1 MQQALQYALER
12 EQWSSGLQKEHEE
25 FNKAELERLKLQLAE
40 TKAER
45 DTVRRAVSA
54 TAMQRDSV
62 QKEVEHLKSSLAKA
76 TSRLEDIRN
85 KENASAAHTSPHTCR
100 STGQWFRTTAAAVSV
115 FSVAFLIT
123 TVIFH
128 DAQSNVKKNG
138 QPEAAAVNALETA
151 QLVSGERQSA
161 SGKKPPPRSGKGKT
175 RFARVK
181 AATQRQ
187 WGPSLLMSKPDAVK
201 PHSVF
206 DPLVKEQQE
215 YLRTLGFELGKA
227 DGFKGARTR
236 QALAEFRALYLPDST
251 RQLQGADFVAIMRNY
266 ANLARSDADRFGMDR
281 GVVAAIRLSSV
292 RTGVDFSY
300 LMKLAAAESNFE
312 PTSES
317 KASSA
322 TGMYQFTRDTWL
334 NTLKTHGAKYGLA
347 DYAAKIEYYVTRG
360 GYRRPVV
367 RDKSVYEHLL
377 ALRKNPRI
385 SAMMAA
391 ESVRDNQQKL
401 AYSFEREPTQADLYL
416 THFLGTDGAIT
427 FLKSME
433 QNPGVFAVDIFPEA
447 ARSNRSIFHPKVC
460 NPRTV
465 DEVYELFGK
474 KFSTRR
480 YDEFAA
486 N

>member
-1 MQQALQYALER
+1 MQLALQYALER

-45 DTVRRAVSA
+45 DTARRAVSA

-62 QKEVEHLKSSLAKA
+62 QKEVEHLKSSLAMA
-76 TSRLEDIRN
+76 TSHLEDIRN
-85 KENASAAHTSPHTCR
+85 KEDASAAHTSPHTCR

-128 DAQSNVKKNG
+128 DAQSNVKKD
-138 QPEAAAVNALETA
+138 EASAVNALETV

-161 SGKKPPPRSGKGKT
+161 GGKKPPPRSGKGKT

-201 PHSVF
+201 SHSVF

-236 QALAEFRALYLPDST
+236 QALAEFRALYLPDSN

-266 ANLARSDADRFGMDR
+266 ANLARSDADKFGMDR

-292 RTGVDFSY
+292 RTGVDFAY
-300 LMKLAAAESNFE
+300 LMKLAATESNFE
-312 PTSES
+312 PKSES
-317 KASSA
+317 NASSA

-334 NTLKTHGAKYGLA
+334 NVLKKHGAKYGLA

-367 RDKSVYEHLL
+367 RDKSVYQHLL
-377 ALRKNPRI
+377 ELRKNPRI

-416 THFLGTDGAIT
+416 THFLGANGAIT
-427 FLKSME
+427 FLKSLE

-447 ARSNRSIFHPKVC
+447 ARSNRGIFHPKVC
-460 NPRTV
+460 KPRTV
-465 DEVYELFGK
+465 DEVYELFGE